1 MSQDLQA
8 YLRSRA
14 HLGELR
20 WGPGLALSLAL
31 HLTVGVAF
39 FWPRGGHPDLPEEAK
54 VSGGVRVDKMLAKVG
69 LADSVSDAARKIK
82 AGAVEINGQRV
93 KDLVAHGLEGEV
105 LVQVGKHWRRVLA

>member
-31 HLTVGVAF
+31 HLTLGVAF
-39 FWPRGGHPDLPEEAK
+39 FWPRG
-54 VSGGVRVDKMLAKVG
+54 
-69 LADSVSDAARKIK
+69 AARRSPRK
-82 AGAVEINGQRV
+82 
-93 KDLVAHGLEGEV
+93 
-105 LVQVGKHWRRVLA
+105 